1 MSTVLKLEVIDRVM
15 FARYP
20 NPPSK
25 EDVDTVLQLM
35 ESSRERLG
43 KPLIYIGSID
53 KKSKIPN
60 AEERNHLN
68 QLLATGRSFC
78 EVAHLVIEGSEL
90 QNSLQRVI
98 ISGMIIVTRTYDGF
112 LSVHKNVDSL
122 VPDLTRRL
130 GKDPAAIIRRA
141 RELGLT
147 T

>member
-1 MSTVLKLEVIDRVM
+1 VSTVFKLDVIDRVM

-25 EDVDTVLQLM
+25 SDVAAVLQAM
-35 ESSRERLG
+35 EIHRARIG

-53 KKSKIPN
+53 SKSKIPN
-60 AEERNHLN
+60 AEERNHLSHF
-68 QLLATGRSFC
+68 LSEGRSYC

-112 LSVHKNVDSL
+112 LSVHKSVESL
-122 VPDLTRRL
+122 IPDLTRRL
-130 GKDPAAIIRRA
+130 GRDPGAIIRRA
-141 RELGLT
+141 REQGLAI
-147 T
+147 

>member
-1 MSTVLKLEVIDRVM
+1 VSAVFKLEVIDRVM

-25 EDVDTVLQLM
+25 DDVNKVLGLM
-35 ESSRERLG
+35 ETHRERLG

-53 KKSKIPN
+53 SKSKIPN
-60 AEERNHLN
+60 ADERNHLSHF
-68 QLLATGRSFC
+68 LSVGRNFC

-112 LSVHKNVDSL
+112 LSVHKSVDSL

-141 RELGLT
+141 RELGLAM
-147 T
+147 